1 MENAANINVGIVS
14 IHTQKK
20 QSGNENNKND
30 YCRVN
35 PNETIETNKSEKEN
49 TI

>member
-30 YCRVN
+30 NCQVN
-35 PNETIETNKSEKEN
+35 PYNKNEANKITE
-49 TI
+49 